1 MTTLNNAVYLL
12 AYVTIQA
19 GELSYPMRRVTANI
33 HGDVNTALNDLNS
46 ELKDEF
52 LGVDG
57 NTELACYEDR
67 NDLEEWQKGFW
78 HENVH
83 TIRIVGYKEISKV
96 QYDVMMS
103 I

>member
-12 AYVTIQA
+12 AYITIQA

-52 LGVDG
+52 LGV
-57 NTELACYEDR
+57 EWKRKRKILLAKLKEK
-67 NDLEEWQKGFW
+67 LFSL
-78 HENVH
+78 
-83 TIRIVGYKEISKV
+83 RIFRKTPCV
-96 QYDVMMS
+96 DVM
-103 I
+103 IGFIADT